1 MLVNVK
7 MFFVLICF
15 ANFKTSTWSKREN
28 SIDKLIVNVN
38 LLVDIGTAVNSL
50 SGNGSIRFLLFWFL
64 AIILLSLF
72 TGRLFAV

>member
-1 MLVNVK
+1 
-7 MFFVLICF
+7 MFFVLIYF
-15 ANFKTSTWSKREN
+15 TNFKTSTWSKREN